1 MFMYMSNLIMPP
13 LLPPLSSWHGEKFK
27 LKGKEREK
35 MCLRECD
42 LEREW
47 LQMRLLDRE
56 NATKREWESRD
67 DARKSECKKNIIQK
81 GECESELE
89 NTRKR

>member
-13 LLPPLSSWHGEKFK
+13 LLPPLSGWHREKFK

-47 LQMRLLDRE
+47 LQMRLRDRE
-56 NATKREWESRD
+56 NATKRESRD
-67 DARKSECKKNIIQK
+67 DARNKYGLYTVEQWEKLLKLGWNKS
-81 GECESELE
+81 
-89 NTRKR
+89 